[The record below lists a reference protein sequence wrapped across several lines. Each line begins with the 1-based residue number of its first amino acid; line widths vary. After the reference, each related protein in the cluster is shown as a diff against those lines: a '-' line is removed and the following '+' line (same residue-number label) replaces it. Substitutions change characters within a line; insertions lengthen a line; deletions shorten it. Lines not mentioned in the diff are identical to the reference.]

1 MSAQKGTK
9 AMLKTLGKSLI
20 AVGCVYMIFGL
31 FPYIQATYQRASN
44 EKVCNEAQ
52 KEIESLQSWGQQI
65 FQKELW
71 FPIMQKRS
79 DNPAWMEIANER
91 ERYNNQVKAANERQY
106 NARQSFEKARQTI
119 EAKGTH
125 AGLSVAIAIAGM
137 IALLVA
143 KKAGN

>member
-1 MSAQKGTK
+1 MSEQKGTK
-9 AMLKTLGKSLI
+9 AMLNILGKSLI
-20 AVGCVYMIFGL
+20 AVGCIYMFFGL
-31 FPYIQATYQRASN
+31 FPYIQATYQKTSN
-44 EKVCNEAQ
+44 EKAYNDAQ

-106 NARQSFEKARQTI
+106 NAKQSFEKARQTI

-125 AGLSVAIAIAGM
+125 AGLSVAIAIAGV

-143 KKAGN
+143 RKASG